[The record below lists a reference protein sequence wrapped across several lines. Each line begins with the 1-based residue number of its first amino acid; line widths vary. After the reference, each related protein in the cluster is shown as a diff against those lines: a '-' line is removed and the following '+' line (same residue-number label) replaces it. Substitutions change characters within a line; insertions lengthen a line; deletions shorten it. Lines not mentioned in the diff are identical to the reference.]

1 MKIERY
7 PDGTYVIKIKKE
19 EIRNIER
26 KIERGEELD
35 DEEIET
41 ARTIGLC

>member
-7 PDGTYVIKIKKE
+7 PDGTYILRIKKE
-19 EIRNIER
+19 EIKNIER

-41 ARTIGLC
+41 CRVMGLC